1 MTPKSFKLS
10 VPVTVEGK
18 TYEVLTIRALRF
30 GDLESLFGAK
40 HEIEA
45 MKILLAR
52 LADVPPAV
60 ISALEIDDVG
70 QLLGG
75 LGDDAQKIADR
86 LPG

>member
-1 MTPKSFKLS
+1 MASKQFKLS
-10 VPVTVEGK
+10 VPVTVDGT
-18 TYEVLTIRALRF
+18 TYEILHIRALRF

-40 HEIEA
+40 NEIEA

-52 LADVPPAV
+52 LADVPQAV
-60 ISALEIDDVG
+60 ISSLEIDDVG